1 MLDAVIA
8 APATSRIRG
17 LSTEVT
23 LGPHDGLRH
32 ESVANLDSVQLVPRT
47 RLIRRVGRVRPATIG
62 HMPCPAYRDW
72 LSPVGQRIRA
82 RLIRSTYGRAPRSSI
97 SSRYSSSVSP
107 TIFSIEKCCRSR

>member
-1 MLDAVIA
+1 VRPVIILTRDPLASMLDAVIA

-47 RLIRRVGRVRPATIG
+47 RL
-62 HMPCPAYRDW
+62 
-72 LSPVGQRIRA
+72 
-82 RLIRSTYGRAPRSSI
+82 
-97 SSRYSSSVSP
+97 
-107 TIFSIEKCCRSR
+107 